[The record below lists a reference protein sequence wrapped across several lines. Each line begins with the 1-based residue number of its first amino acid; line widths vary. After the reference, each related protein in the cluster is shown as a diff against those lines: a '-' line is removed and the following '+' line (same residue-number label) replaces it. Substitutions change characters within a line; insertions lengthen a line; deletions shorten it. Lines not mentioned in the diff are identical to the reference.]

1 MEESSRHWIEQ
12 DHAHCWHPFTRQQE
26 WCATPEDTLVITKG
40 EGPWLWDSEGRRYL
54 DGNSSI
60 WTNIHGH
67 AHPAITRA
75 IQNQAAQLSHSSFLG
90 ATHPGAAE
98 LAEKLCSYFPDNTLQ
113 RVFYSDNGSTAVE
126 CALKMALQYRQQT
139 GQEQRV
145 HFAAFNAAYHGDT
158 LGAASTGSVTR
169 FRERLRDN
177 GYRVNH
183 VGDLKQLEELESHT
197 LAAVIIEPLIQG
209 VNEMRPWP
217 KGMLAQ
223 LRDWCNRKGVQL
235 ILDEVMTG
243 FGRTGTMFACQQE
256 EVIPDYLCLAK
267 GLSGGTVPIA
277 ATLTTKKIY
286 DAFLGDADH
295 AFYYGHSYTANP
307 LGCAAAMANLQVFEE
322 EKTLEQLPAKI
333 DHLKHALGHL
343 EKEHTHI
350 HEIRQSGLI
359 AGIKL
364 RQTGANPFP
373 PEKRIGEA
381 VCRAARKYELLTRPI
396 LDTIVLM
403 PPLCCGPEE
412 LDHAISAISGAISDV
427 L

>member
-1 MEESSRHWIEQ
+1 
-12 DHAHCWHPFTRQQE
+12 
-26 WCATPEDTLVITKG
+26 
-40 EGPWLWDSEGRRYL
+40 
-54 DGNSSI
+54 
-60 WTNIHGH
+60 
-67 AHPAITRA
+67 
-75 IQNQAAQLSHSSFLG
+75 
-90 ATHPGAAE
+90 
-98 LAEKLCSYFPDNTLQ
+98 
-113 RVFYSDNGSTAVE
+113 
-126 CALKMALQYRQQT
+126 
-139 GQEQRV
+139 
-145 HFAAFNAAYHGDT
+145 
-158 LGAASTGSVTR
+158 
-169 FRERLRDN
+169 
-177 GYRVNH
+177 
-183 VGDLKQLEELESHT
+183 
-197 LAAVIIEPLIQG
+197 
-209 VNEMRPWP
+209 
-217 KGMLAQ
+217 
-223 LRDWCNRKGVQL
+223 
-235 ILDEVMTG
+235 
-243 FGRTGTMFACQQE
+243 MFACQQE

-359 AGIKL
+359 AGIEL

-412 LDHAISAISGAISDV
+412 LDLAISAISGAISDV